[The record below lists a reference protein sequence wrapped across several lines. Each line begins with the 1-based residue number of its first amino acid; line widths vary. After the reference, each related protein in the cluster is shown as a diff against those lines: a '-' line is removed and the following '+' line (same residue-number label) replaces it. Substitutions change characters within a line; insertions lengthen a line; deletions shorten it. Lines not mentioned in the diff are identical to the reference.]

1 MIEYLLI
8 NFDFQRKKKLSNI
21 RKLQDHVQFL
31 LIDYGQASLVKNVC
45 LQASA
50 FSPRGGE

>member
-8 NFDFQRKKKLSNI
+8 NFDFQRKNLSNI
-21 RKLQDHVQFL
+21 WTLQDHVQFL